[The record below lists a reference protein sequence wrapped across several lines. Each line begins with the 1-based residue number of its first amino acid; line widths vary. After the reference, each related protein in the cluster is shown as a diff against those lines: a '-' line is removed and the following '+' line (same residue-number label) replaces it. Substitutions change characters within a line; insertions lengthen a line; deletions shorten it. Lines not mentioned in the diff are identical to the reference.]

1 MEKKIVKIIATSFYF
16 RSVRMNT
23 ELCGDPPKFTL
34 HSQNF
39 TTNEEIENLLLL
51 NIKKENECNP
61 GYKVDLAF
69 VNNNVGNEKGNK
81 FIEKLNLQK
90 LKNGKI
96 ITIQNINKGWSY
108 GAFNKGYETLKD
120 EYDYFIFTEDD
131 IIINRDNYAKISL
144 DTFENTQNCGF
155 VSYGG
160 VSSWLNK
167 KYGNENLVHAHGAWG
182 FTSKKILEKI
192 HKQFGKLPHSELS
205 EKKNYMEIITEGE
218 IKFTNTIHKMGY
230 LLVEAPKKLFNPA
243 FDLMR
248 GIDKPW
254 KANKY
259 EALKWKTKKK
269 LRETIYLMLKNL
281 NLYNFYKFS
290 KNKIIKLFN

>member
-155 VSYGG
+155 VPTE
-160 VSSWLNK
+160 VFL
-167 KYGNENLVHAHGAWG
+167 HG
-182 FTSKKILEKI
+182 
-192 HKQFGKLPHSELS
+192 
-205 EKKNYMEIITEGE
+205 
-218 IKFTNTIHKMGY
+218 
-230 LLVEAPKKLFNPA
+230 
-243 FDLMR
+243 
-248 GIDKPW
+248 
-254 KANKY
+254 
-259 EALKWKTKKK
+259 
-269 LRETIYLMLKNL
+269 
-281 NLYNFYKFS
+281 
-290 KNKIIKLFN
+290 